1 MFVSPVLTARYYKYG
16 DGVNQTYCGDH
27 LKIYTAIKTLCCTP
41 EVNYM
46 SIMLQFLKERGGE
59 AEGQKKEDEEEI
71 AMMTMTSWQIQ
82 LENNNPQAYLRDTV
96 GLVPGHHN
104 KETIA
109 VKQVTQNFWL
119 PGVYE
124 NYVILHCSSL
134 LSVYNH
140 HVQKYLTLIG
150 K

>member
-1 MFVSPVLTARYYKYG
+1 M
-16 DGVNQTYCGDH
+16 
-27 LKIYTAIKTLCCTP
+27 
-41 EVNYM
+41 
-46 SIMLQFLKERGGE
+46 
-59 AEGQKKEDEEEI
+59 
-71 AMMTMTSWQIQ
+71 
-82 LENNNPQAYLRDTV
+82 